1 MAKTVAIVGR
11 PHVGK
16 STLFNRLAG
25 RKLAL
30 VHDMPG
36 VTRDRRE
43 AEGALGDL
51 RFTRIDTAGFEAG
64 RGGSLARR
72 TRTQTEAALSGADLV
87 ILLVAARAGVM
98 ADDRDFARAL
108 RRLKNPVLL
117 VANKAERGAP
127 PLDEFFALGLGA
139 PVAISAEHGEGMAEL
154 SAALAPALRDDD
166 DFSSPSPPRKRG
178 ARDER
183 DSRLRG
189 NDDEEL
195 GSSLPDKP

>member
-1 MAKTVAIVGR
+1 MAKSLAIVGR
-11 PHVGK
+11 PNVGK

-51 RFTRIDTAGFEAG
+51 RFTLIDTAGFEAG
-64 RGGSLARR
+64 REGSLTRR
-72 TRTQTEAALSGADLV
+72 TRAQTEAALSGADLV
-87 ILLVAARAGVM
+87 LLLVDARAGVM
-98 ADDRDFARAL
+98 PDDRDFAHAL
-108 RRLKNPVLL
+108 RRLKKPVLL

-139 PVAISAEHGEGMAEL
+139 PLAISAEHGEGMAEL
-154 SAALAPALRDDD
+154 YSALAPALA
-166 DFSSPSPPRKRG
+166 SES
-178 ARDER
+178 A
-183 DSRLRG
+183 
-189 NDDEEL
+189 
-195 GSSLPDKP
+195 